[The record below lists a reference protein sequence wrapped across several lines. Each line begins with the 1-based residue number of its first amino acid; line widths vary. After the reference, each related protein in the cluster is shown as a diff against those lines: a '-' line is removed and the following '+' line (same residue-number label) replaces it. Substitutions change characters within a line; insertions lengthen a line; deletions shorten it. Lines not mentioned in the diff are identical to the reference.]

1 MKKKLIAL
9 ILILITFYFLYKLF
23 FGSTVENTF
32 PFSNADDVELVFYR
46 TTQTGGVD
54 LKKFN
59 KIPIKKKIKLND
71 DEKTEI
77 FQILYKEN
85 CIIQT
90 SAACYDPKHALLF
103 TKQNDTIGLIE
114 VCLECSQIRVT
125 EGIKKPIMCDGM
137 IINLD
142 KFFKEKE

>member
-1 MKKKLIAL
+1 M
-9 ILILITFYFLYKLF
+9 F
-23 FGSTVENTF
+23 FCSTIGSTF

-46 TTQTGGVD
+46 TTQTDGVD

-59 KIPIKKKIKLND
+59 KIPVKKKIILNEV
-71 DEKTEI
+71 EKAEI

-85 CIIQT
+85 CFIQN
-90 SAACYDPKHALLF
+90 SAACYEPRHALLF
-103 TKQNDTIGLIE
+103 KKQNDTIGLIE